1 MKLSDLECKAAKP
14 KEKPYKLADGY
25 GMYLEIRPTGARYWR
40 LKYRFGGKEKL
51 LALGVYPLI
60 ALKEARARRDDAR
73 RLLDQDVD
81 PGLAKKER
89 RLKAYED
96 AENTFEKLARDWHDN
111 WKQDKTP
118 KHAAAIL
125 SRFEID
131 VFPTLGIMPVSKIT
145 PQMILKVVK
154 KAEARSAYDVARR
167 IKQTCGQILRYG
179 VATGRA
185 ERDCSHD
192 IKDAIR
198 PYKMEHFK
206 TLDIKEIP
214 EFLRVLD
221 RNEMR
226 LYKQTQLA
234 MRLLMFTFVRTS
246 ELINAQWKEFDI
258 EEKSW
263 VIPAARMKMRRDHIV
278 PLSDQAIAILKELKE
293 MGGNWPWVFPNQVRP
308 IKPMSNGT
316 IIHAIRRMGYQD
328 KMTGHGFRP
337 LAMTTLKE
345 KLGYRHEVIDRQ
357 LAHAKKN
364 KIVAAYDRAEFLD
377 DRRKMMQ
384 AYADYLESLIRPK
397 SSNAGYQCLVYLPR

>member
-1 MKLSDLECKAAKP
+1 MKLSDIACKTAKP
-14 KEKPYKLADGY
+14 KDKPYKLYDGQ
-25 GMYLEIRPTGARYWR
+25 GMFLEIRPNNARYWR

-60 ALKEARARRDDAR
+60 PLKEARQRRDDAR
-73 RLLDQDVD
+73 RLLEQDID
-81 PGLAKKER
+81 PGMDRKER
-89 RLKAYED
+89 RLKAFED
-96 AENTFEKLARDWHDN
+96 AENTFERLTREWYEN
-111 WKQDKTP
+111 WRQDKTP

-125 SRFEID
+125 SRFETD
-131 VFPTLGIMPVSKIT
+131 VFPTLGDLPVSKIT

-154 KAEARSAYDVARR
+154 KVEARAAYDVARR
-167 IKQTCGQILRYG
+167 IKQTFGQILRYG

-198 PYKMEHFK
+198 PYKTEHRV

-221 RNEMR
+221 RNEAR

-234 MRLLMFTFVRTS
+234 MRLLMFTFVRTN
-246 ELINAQWKEFDI
+246 ELINARWEEFDL
-258 EEKSW
+258 EEKTW
-263 VIPAARMKMRRDHIV
+263 VVPAARMKMRRDHIV
-278 PLSDQAIAILKELKE
+278 PLSDQAIAILRELKE
-293 MGGNWPWVFPNQVRP
+293 MNGDWPWILPSQVSPR
-308 IKPMSNGT
+308 KPMSNGT
-316 IIHAIRRMGYQD
+316 IIHAIRRMGYQGR
-328 KMTGHGFRP
+328 MSGHGFRP

-345 KLGYRHEVIDRQ
+345 KLNYRHEVIDRQ

-384 AYADYLESLIRPK
+384 EYADYIISIC
-397 SSNAGYQCLVYLPR
+397 G